1 LNSTN
6 IRRVLVTGGCGF
18 IGSHVVDRLVKAGH
32 IVTVV
37 DDLSSGN
44 LANIGANVKR
54 GAVQFK
60 EADVR
65 DRGAIDELVRDVDAV
80 IHLAAIVSVPFSVEN
95 PDVTFDVNVEGTR
108 RLLKSCVA
116 SGVKRF
122 IHVSSCAVY
131 GAPQYL
137 PIDEAHPT
145 GPISPYA
152 VSKLESERCCEEFA
166 ERFSLGLV
174 VLRFFNVYG
183 VRQAAGEYSGV
194 ITKFLERVENGQPL
208 VIYGDGLQ
216 TRDFVNV
223 ADVADAMLT
232 LLDHGDVQGVFNVG
246 SGKAVSI
253 NDLAK
258 TVLRLSDRDCCVIH
272 EPPREGDI
280 VHSVADI
287 SKAREAF
294 GYAPKVVLK
303 EGLQGLLL
311 DRRGAAL

>member
-1 LNSTN
+1 MNA
-6 IRRVLVTGGCGF
+6 RRVLVTGGCGF
-18 IGSHVVDRLVKAGH
+18 IGSHVVDRLVEAGH
-32 IVTVV
+32 IVSVV
-37 DDLSSGN
+37 DDLSSGI
-44 LANIGANVKR
+44 LANIGAHVKR
-54 GAVQFK
+54 GAVEFE

-65 DRGAIDELVRDVDAV
+65 DQGVIDELVRDVDAV

-95 PDVTFDVNVEGTR
+95 PDLTFDVNVEGTR
-108 RLLKSCVA
+108 RLLESCVA

-122 IHVSSCAVY
+122 INVSSCAVY

-152 VSKLESERCCEEFA
+152 VSKLDGERCCEEFA
-166 ERFSLGLV
+166 ESFSSGLV

-183 VRQAAGEYSGV
+183 ARQAAGEYSGV

-208 VIYGDGLQ
+208 VIYGDGSQ

-223 ADVADAMLT
+223 ADVSDAMLT
-232 LLDHGDVQGVFNVG
+232 LLDHGGVKGVFNVG

-258 TVLRLSDRDCCVIH
+258 TVLRISDKDCGIIH
-272 EPPREGDI
+272 EPPRKSDI

-294 GYAPKVVLK
+294 GYAPKVVLE

-311 DRRGAAL
+311 DRRGATL